1 MNYKDA
7 IHKTV
12 HGYPGGSEALAPR
25 LGMTVGV
32 LRNKA
37 NPNSATNVMS
47 IDDLHSLMTVSDNY
61 TALYALAASL
71 GHSCHKIEDGAT
83 NDQSVL
89 ESIAQVWQRSGE
101 IGALVTKALDD
112 GRVDAREVRDV
123 REAVFKTIRS
133 MMDLVERLNGMAEKG

>member
-7 IHKTV
+7 FHKTV
-12 HGYPGGSEALAPR
+12 HNYPGGPEALAPR

-37 NPNSATNVMS
+37 NPNSTTNVKTL
-47 IDDLHSLMTVSDNY
+47 DDAHALMTVSDDY
-61 TALYALAASL
+61 SILHAFAASL

-83 NDQSVL
+83 SDQSVL
-89 ESIAQVWQRSGE
+89 ESITQIWQRSGE

-112 GRVDAREVRDV
+112 GRVDRHEVREV

-133 MMDLVERLNGMAEKG
+133 MMDLVERLNGMAE